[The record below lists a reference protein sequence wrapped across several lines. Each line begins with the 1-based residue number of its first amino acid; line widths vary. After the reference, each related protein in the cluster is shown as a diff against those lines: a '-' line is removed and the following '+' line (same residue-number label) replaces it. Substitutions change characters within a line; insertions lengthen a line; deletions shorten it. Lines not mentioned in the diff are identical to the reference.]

1 MKTGIDWFELDGT
14 AEFEGKTAKLP
25 DILKAIKRGETMVQL
40 DDGSMGTAF
49 GVDADMTATICV
61 LPLALEG
68 AAQTIRGLEDYASG
82 RWRVS

>member
-1 MKTGIDWFELDGT
+1 MARW
-14 AEFEGKTAKLP
+14 
-25 DILKAIKRGETMVQL
+25 L

-68 AAQTIRGLEDYASG
+68 AAQTIRGLED
-82 RWRVS
+82 